1 MTAPSASA
9 KQDYYEATPAST
21 GYAAPAGASEHAICI
36 VGGGF
41 GGLATA
47 MSLLER
53 GVRDVVLLE
62 AERIGHGASGRNG
75 GFVFGG
81 YSLGED
87 QLCKQVG
94 VIEARALYGF
104 SVDAVATIGRRIE
117 QHRIDCAPVH
127 AGVLLADWFHDG
139 AALDR
144 RRRFMLEQM
153 GAEWH
158 PVPAATLAEL
168 LLTERYGAALF
179 EPGAFH
185 FNPLQYARGLARVL
199 HEAGVAVHENARVT
213 RLERAGT
220 GWRIETAG
228 AVLHARELVLCCGG
242 YLDGLQPV
250 LGRAMLPIAT
260 YVMVT
265 EPLEAHMA
273 AVMRTRAAVYDTRF
287 AFDYYRPLPDSRL
300 LWGGRIGV
308 RPRGRADI
316 MRLLRADMLRVYPQL
331 AGVRIEH
338 AWSGAMSY
346 GRHQMPQLGRLPDGT
361 WYAMGFGG
369 HGVGPTTV
377 AGEAL
382 AAALTGDGAM
392 LARFARWGLPRTG
405 GGAGLAAAQ
414 LSYWGRQGLDWARA
428 AKKKWPPW

>member
-1 MTAPSASA
+1 MTAQSASA

-21 GYAAPAGASEHAICI
+21 GYAAPAGASDHAICI

-41 GGLATA
+41 AGLATA

-53 GVRDVVLLE
+53 GERHIVLLE
-62 AERIGHGASGRNG
+62 AARIGHGASGRNG

-87 QLCKQVG
+87 QLCRQVG
-94 VIEARALYGF
+94 LQDARALYGLTL
-104 SVDAVATIGRRIE
+104 DAVAAIRRRID

-127 AGVLLADWFHDG
+127 AGVLLADWLHDG
-139 AALDR
+139 PALER

-153 GAEWH
+153 GVEWH
-158 PVPAATLAEL
+158 TVPPATLAEL
-168 LLTERYGAALF
+168 LLTDRYGAALF

-199 HEAGVAVHENARVT
+199 HDGGVAVHEQARVT
-213 RLERAGT
+213 GLARAGA

-242 YLDGLQPV
+242 YLDGLQPA
-250 LGRAMLPIAT
+250 LARAMLPIAT

-265 EPLEAHMA
+265 EALGERMA

-287 AFDYYRPLPDSRL
+287 AFDYYRPLADSRL

-308 RPRGRADI
+308 RPRSRAAV

-331 AGVRIEH
+331 ADVRIEH
-338 AWSGAMSY
+338 AWSGNMSY
-346 GRHQMPQLGRLPDGT
+346 GRHQMPQLGRLPDGA

-392 LARFARWGLPRTG
+392 LARFARWGLPWTG
-405 GGAGLAAAQ
+405 GVAGLAVAQ
-414 LSYWGRQGLDWARA
+414 LSYWGRQALDWARA
-428 AKKKWPPW
+428 AK